1 MQKTVNVVGCGGFGI
16 KNLNLPR
23 KQPIA
28 GAEYSP
34 YYIDTSASDLA
45 PGQPRDNVYL
55 IPNCDGSGKLPQL
68 NYEKI
73 VQAMPDIVTKFQP
86 AEINIIVFSLSGGSG
101 NTIAMQYAEACWRE
115 GKEVVLFAIGSRE
128 DMQALTNVRNM
139 IANFNAVAVEQNK
152 VAIMYYDDNGPSTQ
166 NNEVDAD
173 MVTAIASFL
182 ILHSGNHLSLDSR
195 DIVSWMNPKVA
206 PQILLLDIAATYDAA
221 AAIKDP
227 ISIVTL
233 YDSEQTRTAD
243 IPALYVRHGVR
254 KLPVGNNLYFVITP
268 DGLTRILDSV
278 NAARTDFRTRVANLS
293 QQATSTLAKV
303 KTDASGRA
311 WSDD

>member
-1 MQKTVNVVGCGGFGI
+1 MQKSVNVVGCGGFGV
-16 KNLNLPR
+16 KNLNLLR

-28 GAEYSP
+28 GAEYTP
-34 YYIDTSASDLA
+34 FYIDTSASDLA

-55 IPNCDGSGKLPQL
+55 IPNCDGSGKIPQF
-68 NYEKI
+68 NYDKI
-73 VQAMPDIVTKFQP
+73 VAAMPNVVAKFPP
-86 AEINIIVFSLSGGSG
+86 AEVNILILSLSGGSG

-115 GKEVVLFAIGSRE
+115 GKEVVFFAIGSRE

-139 IANFNAVAVEQNK
+139 IANFNAVACEQGK
-152 VAIMYYDDNGPSTQ
+152 VAIMYYDDNGPTSQ

-182 ILHSGNHLSLDSR
+182 ILHSGNHLRLDSR
-195 DIVSWMNPKVA
+195 DVLSWMNPKVA
-206 PQILLLDIAATYDAA
+206 PGILLLDIAASYEVALE
-221 AAIKDP
+221 IKDP

-233 YDSEQTRTAD
+233 YDSESTRTAD
-243 IPALYVRHGVR
+243 IPALHTYHGVR
-254 KLPVGNNLYFVITP
+254 KQPVGNNLYFVITP

-278 NAARTDFRTRVANLS
+278 NAARTDFRTRAANIT
-293 QQATSTLAKV
+293 QPAQALAKV

-311 WSDD
+311 WGDD

>member
-1 MQKTVNVVGCGGFGI
+1 
-16 KNLNLPR
+16 
-23 KQPIA
+23 
-28 GAEYSP
+28 
-34 YYIDTSASDLA
+34 
-45 PGQPRDNVYL
+45 
-55 IPNCDGSGKLPQL
+55 
-68 NYEKI
+68 
-73 VQAMPDIVTKFQP
+73 
-86 AEINIIVFSLSGGSG
+86 
-101 NTIAMQYAEACWRE
+101 
-115 GKEVVLFAIGSRE
+115 VLFAIGSRE